1 MKNSGL
7 AFRRI
12 AIVNRG
18 EPAMRLIHAVR
29 ELNQEHGWHVQTIAL
44 YTDPDRRAMFVRE
57 ADDRYHLGAA
67 SFTDPADQ
75 QRKSAYLDYENLK
88 RALIE
93 TRADAV
99 WVGWGFVAEHA
110 AFVELCDS
118 LGINFIGPS
127 AAVMHKMGD
136 KIASKRIA
144 EAANVPVTPWSS
156 GPVTSVEEARRVCET
171 LGYPVMVKASA
182 GGGGR
187 GIRRIKT
194 PDELGER
201 FDSARSEALKAFGD
215 DTVFIETMVV
225 GARHIEVQI
234 IADKHGTAWAV
245 GVRDCTVQR
254 RNQKVIEE
262 APSPALTADEDRKVR
277 EAAARL
283 ASEAGY
289 YNAGTVECL
298 FDPEARQFYFMEM
311 NTRLQVEHPVTE
323 QTTGLDLVKLQLHV
337 ASGGRLEGE
346 PPPCLGHAIEVR
358 LNAEDPDNAFAPA
371 PGKVELFDVPIGPGI
386 RVDSGV
392 TQGDVVPPDFDSM
405 IAKIIAHGRNR
416 GEAMGRL
423 RRALIESAIAIR
435 GGSSNKAFLLELL
448 SHPDV
453 VASEYDIGWLDRLTE
468 SGRTPHRPL
477 ADIALLRAAIDVYEQ
492 ELTVDTGQFFAGAAR
507 GRPTVKTEVGHTVEL
522 TYAGQRYELA
532 VFKLA
537 PGTYR
542 VRVDTRSIEVHIDPI
557 GDFGS
562 FLTVGGTRYRVL
574 AVVDGPTHLIEV
586 EGLPYRISLDEGG
599 MLRAP
604 SPAVVLSI
612 RVEPGQAV
620 QAGDPLLMLEAMK
633 MEMVVSAPF
642 DGRVRSVEVLKS
654 QQVAPGAPLVMVE
667 PEGETATEDTAERV
681 VFRGDP
687 EHAEQSSAHD
697 QCRLLLKD
705 LERLLLGY
713 DVDAS
718 EAKQIRSRRSVVC
731 GQLAPDDRELLL
743 EEDRLLRVFADLL
756 PLFRS
761 ESGADLVTAEEY
773 LQTYLRAIDNRGERL
788 PASFIDKLSTALSHY
803 GIEDLKRSPQLEE
816 ALLFLYKARARLAQ
830 SAGVIFDLLERRLQQ
845 ADVLRPLASPELRS
859 LLERLIEETHSR
871 FVSLN
876 DLARE
881 LRYVLYDR
889 PQFAEARATLVARMK
904 ERFAELKNEP
914 LADDPAARHQQL
926 AELVEYPQPIVTL
939 LAPSLAERGV
949 GRRLAVEI
957 LLRRFYR
964 AHGIDGIRVAAD
976 RKNPVVHAPI
986 VDQGRPSH
994 VLASACDFGELA
1006 STLADVESMLSSLP
1020 ANEPALLE
1028 LYAVTGDSAPD
1039 LEAVAQQIQSKLVGL
1054 PRTVHRVCVA
1064 FVGLTEEAAPRYFT
1078 FAQTEVG
1085 LTELKAL
1092 RGIHPMIAQRL
1103 ELWRLEK
1110 FETEPLRISDD
1121 IYLFRAVARN
1131 NPKDERLV
1139 GIVEVRDMTPL
1150 LDDQGNVAEVPGLE
1164 RLYLEALADIRDFQA
1179 RRESR
1184 RRLPWNRVVLL
1195 IRPTVELSMGDIQE
1209 IARRLEPAGRNLGL
1223 EKVQVHL
1230 RMHDPE
1236 TGQEQDKLIEFANR
1250 SGTGLEVEVGEPRQE
1265 PIEPLSP
1272 YAQKVVR
1279 LRRLGLAYPYEVI
1292 RMMTRPKG
1300 GVDTGF
1306 PPGDFQ
1312 EYDLDD
1318 QGQLVPVE
1326 RAPGANQANVVIG
1339 VITNY
1344 TSKVPGGIKRVIC
1357 FGDGSRSMGS
1367 LAEPECSRINAGIDL
1382 AAQMKVPFEWFAVS
1396 SGAKIS
1402 MDVGTEGLDWV
1413 ARTLRKLVEFTQ
1425 GGGEVNIIVPGINVG
1440 GQSYWNAEGTML
1452 MHTRGILI
1460 MTPTAAMVLTGKK
1473 ALDYSGGVSAEDNVG
1488 IGGVERIMGYNGQA
1502 QYVAQD
1508 IADACRIL
1516 MRYYDHSYVVP
1527 GERWPRRAPTS
1538 DPVDR
1543 NVCDAPHPPV
1553 PGVDFKTIGEIFT
1566 PETNPG
1572 RKKPFDVRAVMRA
1585 TIDVDH
1591 EPLERWK
1598 MMRLAETAVIWD
1610 AHLGGMP
1617 LTMIGI
1623 ECRPLTRLGF
1633 VPGDGPDVWTGGTL
1647 FPRSSKKVARAINAA
1662 SKSRPVV
1669 VLANLSGFDGSPESM
1684 REWQLEYGAEIG
1696 RAVINFQGPIV
1707 FCVISRYHG
1716 GAYVVFSCTLN
1727 ENMQVAAIE
1736 GSYASVIG
1744 GAPAAAVVF
1753 PREVQA
1759 NTLADPRIKQA
1770 QAELSGAPD
1779 DVARARA
1786 RVAYDRLY
1794 HEVYTEKQG
1803 EMAEYFDSVHSV
1815 QRAKDVGSLHAIVP
1829 PTQLRTWL
1837 IEAVEA
1843 GMKREEA
1850 RLAGGADE

>member
-1 MKNSGL
+1 MEL

-18 EPAMRLIHAVR
+18 EPAMRLLHAVR
-29 ELNQEHGWHVQTIAL
+29 ELNQQHGWHIQTIAL

-57 ADDRYHLGAA
+57 ADDRHYLGEAT
-67 SFTDPADQ
+67 FIDPADQ
-75 QRKSAYLDYENLK
+75 QRKSTYLNYERLK
-88 RALIE
+88 QALIE

-144 EAANVPVTPWSS
+144 ESANVPVTPWSK
-156 GPVTSVEEARRVCET
+156 GPVESVEEARRVCDE

-187 GIRRIKT
+187 GIRRVKT
-194 PDELGER
+194 PEDLAER
-201 FDSARSEALKAFGD
+201 FESAKSEALKAFGD
-215 DTVFIETMVV
+215 GTVFIETMVV
-225 GARHIEVQI
+225 GARHIEVQVV
-234 IADKHGTAWAV
+234 ADKHGTAWAV

-262 APSPALTADEDRKVR
+262 APSPALTEEEDEEVR
-277 EAAARL
+277 TAAARL
-283 ASEAGY
+283 ASQAGY

-298 FDPEARQFYFMEM
+298 FDPNTRQFFFMEM

-323 QTTGLDLVKLQLHV
+323 QTTGLDLVKMQLHV
-337 ASGGRLEGE
+337 ASGGRLEGD
-346 PPPCLGHAIEVR
+346 PPPRLGHAIEVR

-371 PGKVELFDVPIGPGI
+371 PGRVELFDVPIGPGI

-392 TQGDVVPPDFDSM
+392 SQGDVVPPDFDSM
-405 IAKIIAHGRNR
+405 IAKIIAHGRDR

-423 RRALIESAIAIR
+423 RRALLESSIVIR

-448 SHPDV
+448 SHPAV

-468 SGRTPHRPL
+468 DGRPTHRPL
-477 ADIALLRAAIDVYEQ
+477 ADIALIRAGIEVYEQ
-492 ELTVDTGQFFAGAAR
+492 ELTADTGRFFAGAAR
-507 GRPTVKTEVGHTVEL
+507 GRPVVESQVGHAVEL
-522 TYAGQRYELA
+522 AYGGQRYELS

-537 PGTYR
+537 PAKYR
-542 VRVDTRSIEVHIDPI
+542 VRVDTRSIEVHLDAI
-557 GDFGS
+557 GDFAG
-562 FLTVGGTRYRVL
+562 FLTVAGMRYRVL
-574 AVVDGPTHLIEV
+574 AVVDGPTHLVEV
-586 EGLPYRISLDEGG
+586 EGMPYRISLDEGG

-604 SPAVVLSI
+604 SPAIVLSI
-612 RVEPGQAV
+612 RVEPGQVV
-620 QAGDPLLMLEAMK
+620 QAGDPLLTLEAMK
-633 MEMVVSAPF
+633 MEMVISAPF
-642 DGRVRSVEVLKS
+642 DGRVRTVEVLKS
-654 QQVAPGAPLVMVE
+654 QQVAPGAPLVMVD
-667 PEGETATEDTAERV
+667 PEGESNTQNTSERV
-681 VFRGDP
+681 VFRGDL
-687 EHAEQSSAHD
+687 EYAEQSTAHD
-697 QCRLLLKD
+697 QCRQLLTD
-705 LERLLLGY
+705 IERLLLGY

-718 EAKQIRSRRSVVC
+718 TAKQVRTRRAAIC
-731 GQLAPDDRELLL
+731 GQLPPDDRDLFA
-743 EEDRLLRVFADLL
+743 EENRLLRVFADLL
-756 PLFRS
+756 PLFKS
-761 ESGADLVTAEEY
+761 ESGDDLVTAEEY
-773 LQTYLRAIDNRGERL
+773 LQTYLRSIEARGDRL
-788 PASFIDKLSTALSHY
+788 PSTFVDKLSAALSHY
-803 GIEDLKRSPQLEE
+803 GIDDLTRSRQLEE
-816 ALLFLYKARARLAQ
+816 ALFFLYKARGRLGL
-830 SAGVIFDLLERRLQQ
+830 SAEVVFDLLERRLQH
-845 ADVLRPLASPELRS
+845 AEAIRPLATPELRS
-859 LLERLIEETHSR
+859 LLEGLVEETHSR
-871 FVSLN
+871 FPSLN

-889 PQFAEARATLVARMK
+889 PRFEQARSELYGRML
-904 ERFAELKNEP
+904 ERLDELTKAQ
-914 LADDPAARHQQL
+914 LADDDATRQQQL
-926 AELVEYPQPIVTL
+926 AELVECPQPLVPL
-939 LAPSLAERGV
+939 LAPSLAEVGA
-949 GRRLAVEI
+949 GRRLAAEV
-957 LLRRFYR
+957 LLRRYYR
-964 AHGIDGIRVAAD
+964 TRGIERVQVVAD
-976 RKNPVVHAPI
+976 QSRPI
-986 VDQGRPSH
+986 VRGVVEDHGRPAH
-994 VLASACDFGELA
+994 VLATACSFDELGTA
-1006 STLADVESMLSSLP
+1006 LKELEPALSSLP
-1020 ANEPALLE
+1020 DTEPALVE
-1028 LYAVTGDSAPD
+1028 LYTVSHDRTDPPD
-1039 LEAVAQQIQSKLVGL
+1039 AVAQQIQSVVVGAS
-1054 PRTVHRVCVA
+1054 RAIHRASVA
-1064 FVGLTEEAAPRYFT
+1064 LIRPGEPPTTDYFT
-1078 FAQTEVG
+1078 FARTEMG
-1085 LTELKAL
+1085 FTELQAL
-1092 RGIHPMIAQRL
+1092 RGIHPMVAERL
-1103 ELWRLEK
+1103 HLWRLEK
-1110 FETEPLRISDD
+1110 FETKPLRISDD
-1121 IYLFRAVARN
+1121 IFLFHAVARD

-1139 GIVEVRDMTPL
+1139 GIVEVRDMTPI
-1150 LDDQGNVAEVPGLE
+1150 LDDKGRVAEIPGLE
-1164 RLYLEALADIRDFQA
+1164 RLYLDVLSNIRDFQA

-1195 IRPTVELSMGDIQE
+1195 VRPTVSLSMGTIQE
-1209 IARRLEPAGRNLGL
+1209 IAHRLESAGRNLGL
-1223 EKVQVHL
+1223 EKVQAYLHL
-1230 RMHDPE
+1230 LDPE
-1236 TGQEQDKLIEFANR
+1236 TQAVQSKLIEVANR
-1250 SGTGLEVEVGEPRQE
+1250 SGTGLEIQVSEPKDE

-1279 LRRLGLAYPYEVI
+1279 LRRLGLAYPYEII
-1292 RMMTRPKG
+1292 RMMTPPKAG
-1300 GVDTGF
+1300 PSGTGF
-1306 PPGDFQ
+1306 PPGDFE
-1312 EYDLDD
+1312 EYDLDET
-1318 QGQLVPVE
+1318 GQLVSIS
-1326 RAPGANQANVVIG
+1326 RAPGANKANVVLG

-1344 TSKVPGGIKRVIC
+1344 TSKYPEGIKRVIC

-1367 LAEPECSRINAGIDL
+1367 LAEPECSRINLGIDL
-1382 AAQMKVPFEWFAVS
+1382 AARMKVPFEWFAVS

-1425 GGGEVNIIVPGINVG
+1425 AGGEVNIIVPGINVG

-1508 IADACRIL
+1508 VADACRIL
-1516 MRYYDHSYVVP
+1516 MRYYEHSYVVP
-1527 GERWPRRAPTS
+1527 GERWPRRAPTTDS
-1538 DPVDR
+1538 IDR
-1543 NVCDAPHPPV
+1543 NVCDMAHPPV
-1553 PGVDFKTIGEIFT
+1553 DGVDFKTIGEIFSN
-1566 PETNPG
+1566 ESNPG

-1585 TIDVDH
+1585 TIDADH

-1598 MMRLAETAVIWD
+1598 MMRLAETGVIWD
-1610 AHLGGMP
+1610 AHLGGIP
-1617 LTMIGI
+1617 VTMIGI

-1662 SKSRPVV
+1662 SNNRPVV

-1696 RAVINFQGPIV
+1696 RAVINFRGPIV

-1727 ENMQVAAIE
+1727 ENLQVAAIE

-1753 PREVQA
+1753 PREVNA
-1759 NTLADPRIKQA
+1759 NTLADPRVKDA
-1770 QAELSGAPD
+1770 QAELRAAKD

-1786 RVAYDRLY
+1786 RAAYDRVY

-1803 EMAEYFDSVHSV
+1803 EMADYFDSVHSV
-1815 QRAKDVGSLHAIVP
+1815 QRAKDVGSLHDIVP
-1829 PTQLRTWL
+1829 AGRLRPWL

-1850 RLAGGADE
+1850 RPATP

>member
-1 MKNSGL
+1 
-7 AFRRI
+7 
-12 AIVNRG
+12 
-18 EPAMRLIHAVR
+18 MRLLHAVR
-29 ELNQEHGWHVQTIAL
+29 ELNQQHGWHIQTIAL
-44 YTDPDRRAMFVRE
+44 YTAPDRRAMFVRE
-57 ADDRYHLGAA
+57 ADDRYYLGEA
-67 SFTDPADQ
+67 TYVDPSDQ
-75 QRKSAYLDYENLK
+75 ERKSAYLDYDRLK
-88 RALIE
+88 KALVE

-118 LGINFIGPS
+118 LGINFVGPS

-144 EAANVPVTPWSS
+144 EAADVPVTPWSK
-156 GPVTSVEEARRVCET
+156 GPVASVEEARRVCDE
-171 LGYPVMVKASA
+171 LGFPVMVKASA

-187 GIRRIKT
+187 GIRRIKN
-194 PDELGER
+194 PDELAER
-201 FDSARSEALKAFGD
+201 FESARSEALKAFGD
-215 DTVFIETMVV
+215 GTVFIENMVV
-225 GARHIEVQI
+225 GARHIEIQI

-262 APSPALTADEDRKVR
+262 APSPALTPEEDREVR
-277 EAAARL
+277 AAAVRL
-283 ASEAGY
+283 ATQAGY

-298 FDPEARQFYFMEM
+298 FDPQTRKFYFMEM

-346 PPPCLGHAIEVR
+346 PPACLGHAIEVR

-371 PGKVELFDVPIGPGI
+371 PGKVELFDVPIGPGV

-392 TQGDVVPPDFDSM
+392 SQGDVVPPDFDSM
-405 IAKIIAHGRNR
+405 IAKIIAHGRDR

-423 RRALIESAIAIR
+423 RRALLESAIVIR

-468 SGRTPHRPL
+468 QGRPMHRPL
-477 ADIALLRAAIDVYEQ
+477 ADIALLRAAIEVYQQ
-492 ELTVDTGQFFAGAAR
+492 ELGVDTAQFFAGAAR
-507 GRPTVKTEVGHTVEL
+507 GRPAVGPEVGHSVEL
-522 TYAGQRYELA
+522 TYGGQRYELV

-537 PGTYR
+537 PATYR
-542 VRVDTRSIEVHIDPI
+542 VRVDTLSIEVHFDPL
-557 GDFGS
+557 GDFGG

-574 AVVDGPTHLIEV
+574 AVADGSTHLVEV

-599 MLRAP
+599 LLRAS

-612 RVEPGQAV
+612 RVEPGQV
-620 QAGDPLLMLEAMK
+620 VEAGAPLLMLEAMK

-654 QQVAPGAPLVMVE
+654 QQVAPGAPLVIVD
-667 PEGETATEDTAERV
+667 PEGETTTDEAAERV

-687 EHAEQSSAHD
+687 EHGEQSSTHA
-697 QCRLLLKD
+697 QCHRLLTD
-705 LERLLLGY
+705 IERLLLGY

-718 EAKQIRSRRSVVC
+718 DAKKIRSQRSMVC
-731 GQLAPDDRELLL
+731 GQLPADDRELLT

-756 PLFRS
+756 PLFKS
-761 ESGADLVTAEEY
+761 ESGNDDAAAEEY
-773 LQTYLRAIDNRGERL
+773 LQTYLRSVDVRRERF
-788 PASFIDKLSTALSHY
+788 PDTFIDKLTTALSHY
-803 GIEDLKRSPQLEE
+803 GIEDLARTPRLEE
-816 ALLFLYKARARLAQ
+816 ALFFLYKARARLDQ
-830 SAGVIFDLLERRLQQ
+830 SAEVVFDLLERRLQH
-845 ADVLRPLASPELRS
+845 AEALRPFATPELRT
-859 LLERLIEETHSR
+859 LLERLVEETHSR

-889 PQFAEARATLVARMK
+889 PRFEQARGELYGRMQARLVELTSGEPGDNDVAR
-904 ERFAELKNEP
+904 
-914 LADDPAARHQQL
+914 QQAL
-926 AELVEYPQPIVTL
+926 AELVECPQPVVAL
-939 LAPSLAERGV
+939 LAPSLAAEGP
-949 GRRLAVEI
+949 GRRIAAEVLV
-957 LLRRFYR
+957 RRFYR
-964 AHGIDGIRVAAD
+964 TRSIERIHAAAD
-976 RKNPVVHAPI
+976 PRQPVVHAAI
-986 VDQGRPSH
+986 TDKGRPAH
-994 VLASACDFGELA
+994 ILATACDFGELTQA
-1006 STLADVESMLSSLP
+1006 LKKVELTLSSLP
-1020 ANEPALLE
+1020 ADEPAFVE
-1028 LYAVTGDSAPD
+1028 LYTVTRNMPAD
-1039 LEAVAQQIQSKLVGL
+1039 LDATARQIQGKLVG
-1054 PRTVHRVCVA
+1054 
-1064 FVGLTEEAAPRYFT
+1064 APRAVRRACVSLVALEPPQATHYFT
-1078 FAQTEVG
+1078 FTQTEMG
-1085 LTELKAL
+1085 FTELSTL
-1092 RGIHPMIAQRL
+1092 RGIHPMVAERL
-1103 ELWRLEK
+1103 SLWRLEK
-1110 FETEPLRISDD
+1110 FEARPLRISDD
-1121 IYLFRAVARN
+1121 IFLFHAVARD

-1139 GIVEVRDMTPL
+1139 GFVEIRDMTPI
-1150 LDDQGNVAEVPGLE
+1150 LDDQGHVAEVPGLE
-1164 RLYLEALADIRDFQA
+1164 HLYLEALSNIRDFQA

-1195 IRPTVELSMGDIQE
+1195 IRPTVELSMGTIQE
-1209 IARRLEPAGRNLGL
+1209 IARRLEPAGRNLGI

-1230 RMHDPE
+1230 QLRDPK
-1236 TGQEQDKLIEFANR
+1236 TGQTQDKLIEFANR
-1250 SGTGLEVEVGEPRQE
+1250 SGTGLEIQVAEPKDE
-1265 PIEPLSP
+1265 PVEPLTP

-1279 LRRLGLAYPYEVI
+1279 LRRLGLAYPYEII
-1292 RMMTRPKG
+1292 RMMTPPKTG
-1300 GVDTGF
+1300 LAGTGF
-1306 PPGDFQ
+1306 APGDFE
-1312 EYDLDD
+1312 EYDLDPD
-1318 QGQLVPVE
+1318 GQLVPVN
-1326 RAPGANQANVVIG
+1326 RGPGMNEANVVVG

-1344 TSKVPGGIKRVIC
+1344 TSKYPEGIKRVIC
-1357 FGDGSRSMGS
+1357 FGDGSRAMGS
-1367 LAEPECSRINAGIDL
+1367 LAEPECSRINAGLDL
-1382 AAQMKVPFEWFAVS
+1382 AARMKVPFEWFAVS

-1460 MTPTAAMVLTGKK
+1460 MTPTASMVLTGKK

-1508 IADACRIL
+1508 IAEACRIL
-1516 MRYYDHSYVVP
+1516 MQYYEHSYVVP
-1527 GERWPRRAPTS
+1527 GERWPRRSPTTDS
-1538 DPVDR
+1538 VDR
-1543 NVCDAPHPPV
+1543 NVCEVRHPPV
-1553 PGVDFKTIGEIFT
+1553 DGVDFSTIGDIFSN
-1566 PETNPG
+1566 ETNPG

-1585 TIDVDH
+1585 TLDVDH

-1610 AHLGGMP
+1610 AHLGGIP
-1617 LTMIGI
+1617 ITMIGI

-1662 SKSRPVV
+1662 SDNRPVV

-1727 ENMQVAAIE
+1727 ENLQVAAIE

-1753 PREVQA
+1753 PREVQK
-1759 NTLADPRIKQA
+1759 NTLTDPRIKQA
-1770 QAELSGAPD
+1770 QAELSATRD

-1786 RVAYDRLY
+1786 RAAYDRLY

-1803 EMAEYFDSVHSV
+1803 EMADYFDSVHSV
-1815 QRAKDVGSLHAIVP
+1815 QRAKDVGSLHDIVP
-1829 PTQLRTWL
+1829 AARLRPWL

-1843 GMKREEA
+1843 GIKREEEA
-1850 RLAGGADE
+1850 RRSR